1 MMDEQKIP
9 ICYVSRI
16 VEIQQIG
23 NCENSFDKWLEIS
36 EAMRYKSIRC
46 FQAIQSPLSYFFPLQ
61 SHTEAPNVVQTSDF
75 FLDSLSQMYKTRFMQ
90 KRIFM

>member
-46 FQAIQSPLSYFFPLQ
+46 DDVFKQYKAHYLTFFHSNLIRKP
-61 SHTEAPNVVQTSDF
+61 QTSDF